1 MVKVDKV
8 NQRNGNK
15 ITAVL
20 FADAKADIVSNMSIG
35 NDIIDFGSRV
45 VTADG
50 DVGQYDSDGT
60 WHWLG
65 E

>member
-20 FADAKADIVSNMSIG
+20 FADAKTDIVSNMSIG
-35 NDIIDFGSRV
+35 NDIIDFGSRAI
-45 VTADG
+45 TADG
-50 DVGQYDSDGT
+50 DVGQLDSDGT